1 MCIYI
6 YIYYTYTYY
15 IYTISNQIFR
25 YLSDQDISE
34 TSAVV
39 LSPSGPAWGSTFS
52 TFGPSEVKCR
62 ATLVQGVF
70 LLGWICSDFSSH
82 MCIYLYIY
90 IYIYIYIYNIYI
102 YIYIHISYLSIY
114 EQLKC
119 CCQQQ
124 HTMVNRPSRIDGVS
138 PGRQWFQQLLRRPR
152 SGIGSSNDSWA
163 TVVPPGLPEMG
174 SERTHP
180 VILISCAWDK
190 LTWESAWFSGRIF
203 RKTTRGMTVGCLPVL
218 ACPSEETPNP
228 EFPWSP
234 RRAAPHQFLFNKN
247 CGDVSMYAWGNP
259 ETSKDTEHD
268 NCKNISG
275 YLFSLQSPW
284 STSWVARPANIVPPW
299 KARLSVYI
307 RVC

>member
-1 MCIYI
+1 MLLPTATYHGEPTLANRRCQPRTAMISATPATATVRNWIIQWLVGYRGSSGATWDGLRKNSPSNSYI
-6 YIYYTYTYY
+6 LCMGQADLGIRL
-15 IYTISNQIFR
+15 IFR
-25 YLSDQDISE
+25 
-34 TSAVV
+34 A
-39 LSPSGPAWGSTFS
+39 
-52 TFGPSEVKCR
+52 
-62 ATLVQGVF
+62 
-70 LLGWICSDFSSH
+70 DFQK
-82 MCIYLYIY
+82 
-90 IYIYIYIYNIYI
+90 N
-102 YIYIHISYLSIY
+102 
-114 EQLKC
+114 
-119 CCQQQ
+119 
-124 HTMVNRPSRIDGVS
+124 
-138 PGRQWFQQLLRRPR
+138 
-152 SGIGSSNDSWA
+152 A
-163 TVVPPGLPEMG
+163 
-174 SERTHP
+174 
-180 VILISCAWDK
+180 
-190 LTWESAWFSGRIF
+190 
-203 RKTTRGMTVGCLPVL
+203 RGMTVGCLPVL